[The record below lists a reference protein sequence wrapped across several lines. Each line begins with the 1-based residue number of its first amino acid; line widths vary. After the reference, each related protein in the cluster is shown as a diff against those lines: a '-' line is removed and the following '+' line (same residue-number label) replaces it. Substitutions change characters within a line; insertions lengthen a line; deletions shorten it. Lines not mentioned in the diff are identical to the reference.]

1 MDKDALLETAQRI
14 LENLEEKTNGGG
26 VTLQSLVALGPARY
40 NTVSSALHALGLCGE
55 AEA

>member
-1 MDKDALLETAQRI
+1 MDKDALLETAQRT
-14 LENLEEKTNGGG
+14 LNELVEKSNGGG

-40 NTVSSALHALGLCGE
+40 NTVSFALHALGLCGE